1 MMVLLLLHHG
11 TVLRLVR
18 LHTTLVIPVLIE
30 HHFVL
35 EVAIIMLPTHITA
48 IAMSTK
54 GRPTFIKASH
64 WWSSSSLHVTT
75 GVVSLMTAIS
85 TSSTLISELTSS
97 VSLVLLSEGH
107 ATLIK

>member
-18 LHTTLVIPVLIE
+18 LHTARVIPVLIE

-35 EVAIIMLPTHITA
+35 EVAIMMLSTHITA
-48 IAMSTK
+48 VAMSTE

-64 WWSSSSLHVTT
+64 RWSSSSLHVTT
-75 GVVSLMTAIS
+75 GVVTLMTTIS
-85 TSSTLISELTSS
+85 ASSTLISELPSS
-97 VSLVLLSEGH
+97 VSLVFLSKGH
-107 ATLIK
+107 TTLIK